1 MARLL
6 PGVYDS
12 LQDLSNLPE
21 GQTSL
26 TVGVVLKADKG
37 PVNEA
42 TLITSPSDLL
52 NTYVF
57 GGVPS
62 IKADPTLWS
71 LLKILAKTN
80 QVYVSRA
87 ANNPLYGGIVFKRT
101 RELGYLVS
109 TNAEDKSVVIQGEA
123 NLKEG
128 DTFILPNVGMLT
140 VASTEASG
148 ANTKVTV
155 KEDTLTTGVY
165 SYVITKTEGNSI
177 TVTGDLTQVA
187 LTGKVAIDGST
198 VAENNK
204 VYSVVKV
211 SAGSTG
217 GTSVVEVSE
226 SLKAATDGTL
236 YTNAN
241 KVVTA
246 PMAPLAAPIANPDSY
261 EFGTD
266 DLFLVTGSSQGEWNG
281 KLSFEIESS
290 LDDTSMLYRQGN
302 KISDDTVCWFDTVNM
317 TVRDTDTNEV
327 LGNYLFSRD
336 VTAKTVDG
344 ISLYIDNVI
353 SNDVNIKVVNN
364 DENATDLPSS
374 SDGVKVQ
381 ACAGTNGGAI
391 SPEVMVAALQP
402 FTNKNINI
410 SILANGCS
418 DEAESEIFQKALLE
432 TVENRK
438 DCFLFLNNQKT
449 AEQAQLPSARAANI
463 VDYKKN
469 TLSSVSFYGAMY
481 CPHGKTTDIYNSRQ
495 VRIGSAEVAIAGWLD
510 VINNLNYPNAYAGPR
525 NGLVNGMTYDWK
537 IGDNSGEAVTLNDAS
552 VNYVAFDALVGRYY
566 MQCQNTLQMANS
578 SLRNIGAV
586 LNILD
591 IKEHLITLLKEY
603 IQLPITDSLRSQ
615 IVSTCVNY
623 LDPMNGSRFTNYTF
637 QDMSR
642 DVDIADN
649 TLRYLLTI
657 APTPYAQKIYLMM
670 NIVNATY
677 DFAIAQS
684 L

>member
-26 TVGVVLKADKG
+26 TIGAVLKADKG

-52 NTYVF
+52 STYVF

-62 IKADPTLWS
+62 IKADPTIWS

-109 TNAEDKSVVIQGEA
+109 TNAEDKSVVVQGEA
-123 NLKEG
+123 NLKAG
-128 DTFILPNVGMLT
+128 DTFILPNVGTLT
-140 VASTEASG
+140 VVSTEASG
-148 ANTKVTV
+148 TNTKITV
-155 KEDTLTTGVY
+155 KEDTLTTAIY
-165 SYVITKTEGNSI
+165 SYVITEAKDNKI

-187 LTGKVAIDGST
+187 LMGKVAIDGST
-198 VAENNK
+198 VTENNK

-211 SAGSTG
+211 DAGTTG

-226 SLKAATDGTL
+226 SLEEATDGIL
-236 YTNAN
+236 YTNVN
-241 KVVTA
+241 KVATA

-261 EFGTD
+261 EFGAD

-317 TVRDTDTNEV
+317 TVRNVDTNEV
-327 LGNYLFSRD
+327 LGTYLFSRD

-364 DENATDLPSS
+364 DANATDLPNS

-381 ACAGTNGGAI
+381 AGEGSNGDTVSA
-391 SPEVMVAALQP
+391 ETMVAALQP

-449 AEQAQLPSARAANI
+449 AEQAQLPSARATAI

-469 TLSSVSFYGAMY
+469 TLSSVSFYGSMY

-495 VRIGSAEVAIAGWLD
+495 VRIGSAEIAIAGWLD

-566 MQCQNTLQMANS
+566 MQCQNTLQIANS

-623 LDPMNGSRFTNYTF
+623 LDPMNGNRFTNYTF

-657 APTPYAQKIYLMM
+657 APTPYSQKIYLLM

>member
-1 MARLL
+1 
-6 PGVYDS
+6 
-12 LQDLSNLPE
+12 
-21 GQTSL
+21 
-26 TVGVVLKADKG
+26 
-37 PVNEA
+37 
-42 TLITSPSDLL
+42 
-52 NTYVF
+52 
-57 GGVPS
+57 
-62 IKADPTLWS
+62 
-71 LLKILAKTN
+71 
-80 QVYVSRA
+80 
-87 ANNPLYGGIVFKRT
+87 
-101 RELGYLVS
+101 
-109 TNAEDKSVVIQGEA
+109 
-123 NLKEG
+123 
-128 DTFILPNVGMLT
+128 
-140 VASTEASG
+140 
-148 ANTKVTV
+148 
-155 KEDTLTTGVY
+155 
-165 SYVITKTEGNSI
+165 
-177 TVTGDLTQVA
+177 
-187 LTGKVAIDGST
+187 
-198 VAENNK
+198 
-204 VYSVVKV
+204 
-211 SAGSTG
+211 
-217 GTSVVEVSE
+217 
-226 SLKAATDGTL
+226 
-236 YTNAN
+236 
-241 KVVTA
+241 
-246 PMAPLAAPIANPDSY
+246 MAPLAAPIANPDSY

-327 LGNYLFSRD
+327 LGTYLFSRD

-364 DENATDLPSS
+364 EENAIDLPNS
-374 SDGVKVQ
+374 SDDVRVQ
-381 ACAGTNGGAI
+381 ACAGTNGDAI

-449 AEQAQLPSARAANI
+449 AEQSQLPSARATAI

-495 VRIGSAEVAIAGWLD
+495 VRIGSAEVAVAGWLD